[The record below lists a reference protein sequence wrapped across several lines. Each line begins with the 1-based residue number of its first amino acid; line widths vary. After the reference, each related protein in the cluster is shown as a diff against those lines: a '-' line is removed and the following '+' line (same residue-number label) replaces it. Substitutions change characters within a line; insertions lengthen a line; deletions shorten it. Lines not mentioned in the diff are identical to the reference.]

1 MQRPL
6 SIATKKEQ
14 TLHQQLKVHA
24 YATIQGKARFLS
36 GKGYETLL
44 S

>member
-1 MQRPL
+1 MQYPL

-24 YATIQGKARFLS
+24 YATIQGKVRLTQWQ
-36 GKGYETLL
+36 GI
-44 S
+44 